1 MTNATNK
8 KDFVLSFRWRRF
20 QSGRRSK
27 NDSRQSGNW
36 LSFYFFVF
44 GPADSAKW
52 ERALKCAGPTV
63 LRGVWQRP
71 RYLYYILRNFKI
83 SRNSCFSE
91 ILFLM
96 WSSQLC
102 LAIFVWA
109 DLRPSPQFFLS
120 QIGFLTLLLT
130 RNVNDKNF
138 SQIQTYKNKNT
149 VVPISI
155 LGRSE
160 SRDKELKFFVDKMLR
175 KRPRKNEWKKE
186 LFCNK
191 ICRIDLACFLSVSL
205 SWWKFSQCTVSVLN
219 TQLTHSPFSLSHTF
233 TSRYLS
239 LSQYLHGSFLSLKP
253 YIAFSL
259 SHEHSSQFL
268 HTYSIH
274 RKRCIIHTPLKYT
287 LWHFTHC
294 LSLSLSHSF
303 TNSVFVV
310 IEVWQFY
317 TSS

>member
-1 MTNATNK
+1 MNDKRNKQKRFCSLVPMTTIPK
-8 KDFVLSFRWRRF
+8 
-20 QSGRRSK
+20 
-27 NDSRQSGNW
+27 RQTIEKW
-36 LSFYFFVF
+36 FTAKRELTELWFFFVF

-155 LGRSE
+155 LGRS
-160 SRDKELKFFVDKMLR
+160 
-175 KRPRKNEWKKE
+175 
-186 LFCNK
+186 
-191 ICRIDLACFLSVSL
+191 
-205 SWWKFSQCTVSVLN
+205 
-219 TQLTHSPFSLSHTF
+219 
-233 TSRYLS
+233 
-239 LSQYLHGSFLSLKP
+239 
-253 YIAFSL
+253 
-259 SHEHSSQFL
+259 
-268 HTYSIH
+268 
-274 RKRCIIHTPLKYT
+274 
-287 LWHFTHC
+287 
-294 LSLSLSHSF
+294 
-303 TNSVFVV
+303 
-310 IEVWQFY
+310 
-317 TSS
+317 

>member
-1 MTNATNK
+1 MLLLMPASSATSLNWRRKKSARWMTNATNK

-36 LSFYFFVF
+36 LSFDFFVF

-91 ILFLM
+91 FLFLM

-120 QIGFLTLLLT
+120 QIGFLTLLLP

-155 LGRSE
+155 LGRS
-160 SRDKELKFFVDKMLR
+160 
-175 KRPRKNEWKKE
+175 
-186 LFCNK
+186 
-191 ICRIDLACFLSVSL
+191 
-205 SWWKFSQCTVSVLN
+205 
-219 TQLTHSPFSLSHTF
+219 
-233 TSRYLS
+233 
-239 LSQYLHGSFLSLKP
+239 
-253 YIAFSL
+253 
-259 SHEHSSQFL
+259 
-268 HTYSIH
+268 
-274 RKRCIIHTPLKYT
+274 
-287 LWHFTHC
+287 
-294 LSLSLSHSF
+294 
-303 TNSVFVV
+303 
-310 IEVWQFY
+310 
-317 TSS
+317 